1 MAKFVSDS
9 KIDLRGVPIWQHAAQ
24 VCQTVATL
32 RDEHGIQI
40 ICDYEPQ
47 PLRRHVYQNFPD
59 RIVWSH
65 RRVADGRWEVLLH
78 KASADA
84 PADPVLQFLNRCPV
98 FIKAKEATR
107 VALARIAAPKT
118 VGKNQVIAG
127 QGMDWPFLAVVK
139 EGRILAIAESV
150 EGREQVLYELLSGET
165 FGEHCLFDGGAT
177 FARFMTCSDSAELLL
192 FSRADVVHCAE
203 TDTAFG
209 WALAESMTQR
219 TRTIVDVVKT
229 HISKSTAAR
238 VAAVLLPHAPM
249 EFGLSPIDVE
259 SLPALRLSRVAAAAG
274 TVKEVAARA
283 LATLENGGAIRRAH
297 GRITHMD
304 RAKLY
309 NFT

>member
-32 RDEHGIQI
+32 RDEHGIQL

-192 FSRADVVHCAE
+192 FSRADVV
-203 TDTAFG
+203 
-209 WALAESMTQR
+209 
-219 TRTIVDVVKT
+219 KT
-229 HISKSTAAR
+229 HLSKSTAAR